1 MAIADTPKARYL
13 IHDDE
18 PAAAP
23 AAFDTRTCQEKHSA
37 MQAYQ
42 AQRLDELWVAFMDAR
57 LRIANLERII
67 AEWSAEKQVDSSS

>member
-23 AAFDTRTCQEKHSA
+23 NVFDTRTCHERHSDQVDA
-37 MQAYQ
+37 
-42 AQRLDELWVAFMDAR
+42 LWVALIDAR
-57 LRIANLERII
+57 LRIANLERIV
-67 AEWSAEKQVDSSS
+67 AELSAGK

>member
-1 MAIADTPKARYL
+1 MAIAGTPKARYL

-23 AAFDTRTCQEKHSA
+23 DVFDTRTCNERHMDQVDA
-37 MQAYQ
+37 
-42 AQRLDELWVAFMDAR
+42 LWVALTDAR